1 MNETTIAQPTR
12 PDQPNALAG
21 PLKATILELASTRA
35 ELQAVKLVSACQR
48 DFAAWL
54 QADLCRARKWTT
66 VDVVRA
72 WHEELD
78 RREQARR
85 IVRDDHERRAA

>member
-1 MNETTIAQPTR
+1 MNEARVAR
-12 PDQPNALAG
+12 PNPRGEPNALAG
-21 PLKATILELASTRA
+21 PLKATILDLASTRA

-66 VDVVRA
+66 ADVIRA

-78 RREQARR
+78 RREQARG
-85 IVRDDHERRAA
+85 IIRDERRAA